1 MTAVERIAARAVA
14 RVRARLIAALPVEE
28 LPVGER
34 DGDLVLRGRRSA
46 WRWIAGALR

>member
-14 RVRARLIAALPVEE
+14 RVRVRLIAALPVEE
-28 LPVGER
+28 RGNE
-34 DGDLVLRGRRSA
+34 LVLRGRRSA